1 MKKGENKV
9 GGPSTHLYL
18 EGHLGDFQIFA
29 IANNDVTNGL
39 LRGLSDKE
47 FCLPMQETQ
56 EIRIWS
62 LGWKDPLD

>member
-1 MKKGENKV
+1 MAVQLLMKKGESKV
-9 GGPSTHLYL
+9 GGPSTSLYL

-47 FCLPMQETQ
+47 FCLPM
-56 EIRIWS
+56 
-62 LGWKDPLD
+62 